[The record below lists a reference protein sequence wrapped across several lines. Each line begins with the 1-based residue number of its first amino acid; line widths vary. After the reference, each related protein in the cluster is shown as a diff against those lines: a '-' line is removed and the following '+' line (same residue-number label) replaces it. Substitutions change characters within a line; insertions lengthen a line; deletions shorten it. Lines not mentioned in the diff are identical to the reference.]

1 MPHAP
6 QRDSKPSCPLRH
18 AGRRNDS
25 PFGLGAAGF
34 AQDLE
39 AAARVPDQLEVRMV
53 GLNTTINSAPDMPF
67 GGVKSSGIGRE
78 LGQFGM
84 DEFGNKKL
92 VRIV

>member
-1 MPHAP
+1 
-6 QRDSKPSCPLRH
+6 
-18 AGRRNDS
+18 
-25 PFGLGAAGF
+25 
-34 AQDLE
+34 
-39 AAARVPDQLEVRMV
+39 MV